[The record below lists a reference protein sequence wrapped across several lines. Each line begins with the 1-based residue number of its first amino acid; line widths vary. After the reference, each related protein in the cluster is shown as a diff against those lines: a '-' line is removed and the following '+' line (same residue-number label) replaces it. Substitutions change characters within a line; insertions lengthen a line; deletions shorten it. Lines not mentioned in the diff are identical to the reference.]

1 MKSVAL
7 PFYVGR
13 NNLIVVRQELPFEG
27 LRRRDFVRLTGGI
40 VAAGAIT
47 GTASADS
54 SDDWPQPRAN
64 AARTALITASG
75 PKDDVQTRW
84 SISGSNNGV
93 VVGDCVYLGDSGTVR
108 AVRLRDGS
116 ERWNVQIGDN
126 NVGLSATD
134 ETVYVTVDNEWT
146 GIIALSTSDGAE
158 QWRKELPQPGALTIG
173 DDLYVIIE
181 ESESSDS
188 GDSECSWS
196 LLSLS
201 AADGTIQWEQ
211 PLDLDYEGPSAPAFA
226 NDTVYIGGSD
236 VIAIDTTGEEIWRNP
251 DGGRNLAVA
260 DGTVY
265 VSFPPGLRALSAS
278 DGSEQWEYVVTVEGR
293 PAEDA
298 VSSAPAVVNE
308 TVYFGLTDFAREDTA
323 GIYALSTTDGSERWT
338 MLFESDVVIGAPA
351 IADGVLYSHA
361 AGFADFS
368 SERGTV
374 EAGRAVALDAADGTR
389 RWELGDA
396 EDTVFFDP
404 IVTEGLVLIQKL
416 SIFADE
422 SEILALEEAGSQRGP

>member
-1 MKSVAL
+1 MHQAI
-7 PFYVGR
+7 R
-13 NNLIVVRQELPFEG
+13 FEG
-27 LRRRDFVRLTGGI
+27 IGRRDFVRLTGSLI
-40 VAAGAIT
+40 AAGGFT
-47 GTASADS
+47 GTASADP

-64 AARTALITASG
+64 AGRTASITASG
-75 PKDDVQTRW
+75 PKDDVQIRW
-84 SISGSNNGV
+84 STAGSDSGV
-93 VVGDCVYLGDSGTVR
+93 VVGDCVYLGDAGAVR
-108 AVRLRDGS
+108 AIRLADGS
-116 ERWNVQIGDN
+116 ERWDVQIGDN

-134 ETVYVTVDNEWT
+134 ETVYVTVDNEWA
-146 GIIALSTSDGAE
+146 GIIALSTRDGTE

-188 GDSECSWS
+188 DDSESSWS

-211 PLDLDYEGPSAPAFA
+211 PLDLDSEGPSAPAFA
-226 NDTVYIGGSD
+226 NGTVYLGGSD

-251 DGGRNLAVA
+251 DGGRHLAVA

-265 VSFPPGLRALSAS
+265 VSFSPGLRALSAS
-278 DGSEQWEYVVTVEGR
+278 DGSERWEYVVTVEGQL
-293 PAEDA
+293 AEDA
-298 VSSAPAVVNE
+298 HASAPAVVNG
-308 TVYFGLTDFAREDTA
+308 TVYFGLTQFLREGVA

-338 MLFESDVVIGAPA
+338 TLFAGDVVIGAPA

-361 AGFADFS
+361 AGFADFL

-374 EAGRAVALDAADGTR
+374 EAGRAVALDATDGTR
-389 RWELGDA
+389 RWEVGDA

-416 SIFADE
+416 SILAGE
-422 SEILALEEAGSQRGP
+422 SEILALEEAGS